1 MESRL
6 SNAVAS
12 LAAALAEKEEELR
25 AREAAVAAGERHI
38 GVRFCWAASEHIKHL
53 QKEGTQAREELLDQ
67 HAAILDCREAELA
80 ARESAWATEQ
90 SDASCFS
97 RQGGAGSA
105 RKLKDV
111 WCAACKRRV
120 PYSEYFFC
128 FLCDSGGCCCSLAP
142 TQGHWRCAG
151 CEQDACDHLLTDWY
165 SSAAEVPQSSVQAPA
180 MMQRMDTPP
189 TPPPPPPPLSST
201 LSSASAPLAQ
211 GRRAKAPPP
220 PPPAQ
225 SLPPTPLR
233 PMSLAPAHG
242 QPQLAEPFFQDMPLR
257 PHKMGPL
264 EEV

>member
-90 SDASCFS
+90 SDASCFL
-97 RQGGAGSA
+97 RRGGAGSA

-120 PYSEYFFC
+120 PYSEY
-128 FLCDSGGCCCSLAP
+128 LRRLLLQLGAHSRALAVR
-142 TQGHWRCAG
+142 WLRAG
-151 CEQDACDHLLTDWY
+151 RL
-165 SSAAEVPQSSVQAPA
+165 
-180 MMQRMDTPP
+180 R
-189 TPPPPPPPLSST
+189 PPLDR
-201 LSSASAPLAQ
+201 LVLQ
-211 GRRAKAPPP
+211 RR
-220 PPPAQ
+220 
-225 SLPPTPLR
+225 
-233 PMSLAPAHG
+233 
-242 QPQLAEPFFQDMPLR
+242 
-257 PHKMGPL
+257 
-264 EEV
+264 